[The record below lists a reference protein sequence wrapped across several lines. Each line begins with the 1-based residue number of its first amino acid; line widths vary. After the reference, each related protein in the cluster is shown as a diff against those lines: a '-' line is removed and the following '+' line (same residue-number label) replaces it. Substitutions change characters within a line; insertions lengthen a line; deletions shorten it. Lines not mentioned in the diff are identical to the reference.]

1 MGRAS
6 PKSMVDN
13 RLALW
18 RRKHKIKYPNGNK
31 IGKYTAYDTS
41 MSWRDAEKSCQSK
54 GQHLV
59 TIKNI
64 NENHEVKNLAKQ
76 TCGHVKSVM
85 AGWDLCAW
93 IGLNDFAKEG
103 ELVWSSGYSGNAD
116 GIFFKNFVS
125 KLF

>member
-6 PKSMVDN
+6 PKSMVEN

-64 NENHEVKNLAKQ
+64 NENHEVKNLAKSQ
-76 TCGHVKSVM
+76 FNQV
-85 AGWDLCAW
+85 
-93 IGLNDFAKEG
+93 N
-103 ELVWSSGYSGNAD
+103 
-116 GIFFKNFVS
+116 FFKPNSSRNES
-125 KLF
+125 KETYLHCKILKTL